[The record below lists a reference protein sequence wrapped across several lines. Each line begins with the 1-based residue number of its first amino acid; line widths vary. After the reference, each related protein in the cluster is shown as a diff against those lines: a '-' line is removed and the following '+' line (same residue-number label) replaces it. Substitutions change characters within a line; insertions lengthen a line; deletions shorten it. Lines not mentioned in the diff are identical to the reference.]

1 VSVDSFSGIAV
12 DRQRTQL
19 TSMGRGGLTEHAR
32 ERIPEHA
39 TKDGRSADKKRRYRF
54 KLRGEAAI
62 CSTFRP
68 HGDRND
74 Y

>member
-1 VSVDSFSGIAV
+1 
-12 DRQRTQL
+12 
-19 TSMGRGGLTEHAR
+19 MGRGGLTEHAR